1 MKYGYA
7 RVSTAKQDLQAQ
19 INALEAENCQVI
31 YQDKLSGRDTKRPQ
45 FLKLL
50 SKLKAGDM
58 LVVTKLDRLA
68 RSTQEALKI
77 IKDLFDREVTVHIL
91 NLGRIENTPTGKLI
105 YTVFSAFAD
114 FERDLIVERTQEG
127 KALARQNGTL
137 KDGRP
142 PKYKKAQLD
151 HALVLKKEHTYTEIT
166 AMTGISKSTLIR
178 YQKKVEGVDENTR
191 H

>member
-127 KALARQNGTL
+127 KVLARQNGTL

-151 HALVLKKEHTYTEIT
+151 HALALKKEHTYTEIT

>member
-127 KALARQNGTL
+127 KVLARQNGTL

-151 HALVLKKEHTYTEIT
+151 HALSLKKEHTYTEIT

>member
-19 INALEAENCQVI
+19 INALESENCQVI

-91 NLGRIENTPTGKLI
+91 NLGCIENTPTGKLI

-151 HALVLKKEHTYTEIT
+151 HALALKKEHAYTEIT

-178 YQKKVEGVDENTR
+178 YQKKVEGVDENTC

>member
-7 RVSTAKQDLQAQ
+7 RVSTAKQDLQTQ
-19 INALEAENCQVI
+19 INALKAENCQVI

-45 FLKLL
+45 FFKLL

-151 HALVLKKEHTYTEIT
+151 HALALKKEHTYTEIT